1 MSDRIE
7 KGLEKELMCLHSEE
21 FFGRVLCNRPNMK
34 CKYISSGMGYE
45 SEPVHICTKY
55 ESSSSYQ
62 RNLNIFGIML
72 NLGSDLI
79 LGADN
84 VKKIE
89 GEYDIK
95 VSSNIYNKGNSN
107 RNN

>member
-7 KGLEKELMCLHSEE
+7 KGLEKELMCLNSVEV
-21 FFGRVLCNRPNMK
+21 FGRVLCNRPNLK
-34 CKYISSGMGYE
+34 CEYISSGGSYE
-45 SEPVHICTKY
+45 LEPVHLCTKY
-55 ESSSSYQ
+55 EGSSSYQ

-84 VKKIE
+84 VKKIDSKPE
-89 GEYDIK
+89 IK
-95 VSSNIYNKGNSN
+95 VSSNIYNKGN
-107 RNN
+107 